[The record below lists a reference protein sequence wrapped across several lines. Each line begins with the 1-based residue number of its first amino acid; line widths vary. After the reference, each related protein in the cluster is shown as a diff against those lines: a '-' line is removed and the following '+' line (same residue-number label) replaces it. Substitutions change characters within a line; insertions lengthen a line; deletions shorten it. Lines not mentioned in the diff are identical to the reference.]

1 MKRLYAHNRLI
12 SPIQPKRGKYEGLS
26 RKQTRNKIARE
37 MDTQDGS
44 LKTAEASVRR
54 AKKAARPVKITEAA
68 PKKVDAKSKRRK
80 TEKTM
85 KKMALGK
92 GGFDND
98 NNKRGGKAVR
108 EGARAGRSDGV
119 GLGGKKKSSG
129 GGAKG
134 KPKGKGRK

>member
-1 MKRLYAHNRLI
+1 MDDADGIMKAADA
-12 SPIQPKRGKYEGLS
+12 G
-26 RKQTRNKIARE
+26 
-37 MDTQDGS
+37 
-44 LKTAEASVRR
+44 VRA
-54 AKKAARPVKITEAA
+54 AKKAARPVKITESQ

-92 GGFDND
+92 GGFETD
-98 NNKRGGKAVR
+98 NNKRGKAVR
-108 EGARAGRSDGV
+108 EGMRAGRSDGV
-119 GLGGKKKSSG
+119 GLGGKKKSGGG